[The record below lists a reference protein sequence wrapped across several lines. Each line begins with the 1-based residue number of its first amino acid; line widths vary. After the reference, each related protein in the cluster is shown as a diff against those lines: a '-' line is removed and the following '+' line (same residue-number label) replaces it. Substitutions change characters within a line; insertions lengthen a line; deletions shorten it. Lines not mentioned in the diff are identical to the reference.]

1 MKKEQQPSVE
11 RRAYSRK
18 EAAAMIGCSEGHLI
32 NETKRGRLRTAKSGT
47 KVLILAS
54 ELERYLKAA
63 EQQVVQ
69 V

>member
-1 MKKEQQPSVE
+1 MKEETQPSVE

-18 EAAAMIGCSEGHLI
+18 EAAAMIGCSVGHLI
-32 NETKRGRLRTAKSGT
+32 NEEKREKLRTAKSGT

-63 EQQVVQ
+63 EQQVAEA
-69 V
+69 